1 MVARY
6 FVSAPVLFALGISV
20 CWVLLPCALV
30 AGALLNQ
37 GRARLLDGRTLRLF
51 GYRRGGR
58 STVTSELLHLAFMY
72 TKDRWTTGLLCTYIL
87 QNGGG
92 GDDLSNVIIIIII
105 TWKVNLQCPRNGVV
119 DWQKCKLSLCKC
131 SSHSAC
137 GQTLDR
143 ITLTGK

>member
-1 MVARY
+1 M
-6 FVSAPVLFALGISV
+6 
-20 CWVLLPCALV
+20 

-119 DWQKCKLSLCKC
+119 DWTNVNCR
-131 SSHSAC
+131 SASVAVIRLVVKPW
-137 GQTLDR
+137 TELH
-143 ITLTGK
+143 